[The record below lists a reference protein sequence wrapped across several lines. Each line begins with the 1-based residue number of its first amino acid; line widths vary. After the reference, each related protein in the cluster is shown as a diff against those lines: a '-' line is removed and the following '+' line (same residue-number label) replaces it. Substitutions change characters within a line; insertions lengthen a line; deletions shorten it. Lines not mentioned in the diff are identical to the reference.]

1 MNSVS
6 TTLVPGVS
14 WPHYRPTNMTIVRER
29 AKRRSRAK
37 SGPTVSSRIRDW
49 VKLFPGRTGQQI
61 ANGMLL
67 DVTTVNR
74 TLRTQLDY
82 GKLRAEK
89 RMSSVSNR
97 PTNHY
102 YPPLEKHDV

>member
-1 MNSVS
+1 MNTV
-6 TTLVPGVS
+6 LVPGIA
-14 WPHYRPTNMTIVRER
+14 WPQYRPSNMTIVRER

-37 SGPTVSSRIRDW
+37 SGPTISSRIRDW

-61 ANGMLL
+61 ADGMLL

-82 GKLRAEK
+82 GKLRAVK
-89 RMSSVSNR
+89 KMSSVSNR
-97 PTNHY
+97 MTYHY
-102 YPPLEKHDV
+102 YPLENLK